1 LLGWLDTN
9 TRSSYHDEHMFARI
23 VVIIALLTV
32 AVAWGARRSDGAGAE
47 QVYVVRAGDTLWS
60 IAASHYGGDTREG
73 VWELQDRNHL
83 AGTMISPGERLVL
96 P

>member
-1 LLGWLDTN
+1 MFV
-9 TRSSYHDEHMFARI
+9 YHGEHMFARI
-23 VVIIALLTV
+23 VVILCLLVV

-47 QVYVVRAGDTLWS
+47 QFYVVRTGYTLWT

-73 VWELQDRNHL
+73 VWRVQDRNHL
-83 AGTMISPGERLVL
+83 AGTLVWPGERLIL